1 MSLEHYYESPDFAA
15 ILTFIDAIFSELNFG
30 LFIYNV
36 ENTEDISTAR
46 LIYANKEAS
55 RCTGT
60 DCRRLLGKRM
70 YEAFPYLAET
80 AAPKCF
86 SDVIR
91 TKKPVQIGIVEY
103 ADQLVKHAKYAT
115 KAFPMPRDC
124 FGVIFE
130 KIEEDQTQ

>member
-1 MSLEHYYESPDFAA
+1 MSKEHYYESPDFAA
-15 ILTFIDAIFSELNFG
+15 ILTFVDAIFSELNFG

-60 DCRRLLGKRM
+60 DCRRLLGKRIF
-70 YEAFPYLAET
+70 EAFPYLSET

-86 SDVIR
+86 SEVVM

-103 ADQLVKHAKYAT
+103 ADQLVKHAKFAT
-115 KAFPMPRDC
+115 KAFPMPRNC

-130 KIEEDQTQ
+130 TVSDNDAT

>member
-1 MSLEHYYESPDFAA
+1 MSQKHYYESPDFAA

-86 SDVIR
+86 SEVVR

-130 KIEEDQTQ
+130 KSEED